1 GFTSSLQNPVINSAG
16 NYTLK
21 LTGTNYCTALD
32 SLSILMD
39 TIKPRLQ
46 LQFDSINCLKR
57 EVDLIALV
65 LPNQLVGSWT
75 LSNNQTVNLN
85 SIKTREGG
93 TYSFNVTAPNYC
105 TNSQTIFI
113 PVDTIAPDLKVQD
126 DTLNCIK
133 QLAQIQAMSQTTG
146 LLYDWTGPG
155 NFKSNS
161 SQINIAIPGK
171 YTINITG
178 KNFCTQTAQVS
189 VSIDTIHPELITQS
203 DTIDCIHTEANLIAT
218 TNVNSGIFSWKD
230 SQGNLL
236 TNQLVYKT
244 KKPGDYHSEI
254 VNPLNGCRTQK
265 TQTVLADSLI
275 ITDVLIQA
283 TNPTCGNKIGSAQI
297 AKVIGGHSGLR
308 YSIDFKKTY
317 SGNPNLNQLTAGHY
331 TLFVLDNQNCE
342 FQKDFDIIELPYI
355 ETNLQPE
362 ITISLGDSTKLDL
375 DILSD
380 RGLINSISWNPTDDL
395 SCSNCEDPFASP
407 WVSRFYTVTVI
418 DTNGC
423 ESTQRI
429 HILVEI
435 PKVWVPNVFSPNGDN
450 INDWLTIFGSK
461 AEVTKINIFQ
471 VFDRWGNRVFESKEF
486 QPNDLI
492 HGWNGNYQG
501 EKCNPG
507 VYVYWGEV
515 ELING
520 LKWVVKGDV
529 TLIR

>member
-1 GFTSSLQNPVINSAG
+1 
-16 NYTLK
+16 
-21 LTGTNYCTALD
+21 
-32 SLSILMD
+32 M
-39 TIKPRLQ
+39 
-46 LQFDSINCLKR
+46 
-57 EVDLIALV
+57 
-65 LPNQLVGSWT
+65 
-75 LSNNQTVNLN
+75 
-85 SIKTREGG
+85 
-93 TYSFNVTAPNYC
+93 
-105 TNSQTIFI
+105 
-113 PVDTIAPDLKVQD
+113 
-126 DTLNCIK
+126 
-133 QLAQIQAMSQTTG
+133 
-146 LLYDWTGPG
+146 
-155 NFKSNS
+155 
-161 SQINIAIPGK
+161 
-171 YTINITG
+171 
-178 KNFCTQTAQVS
+178 
-189 VSIDTIHPELITQS
+189 
-203 DTIDCIHTEANLIAT
+203 
-218 TNVNSGIFSWKD
+218 
-230 SQGNLL
+230 
-236 TNQLVYKT
+236 
-244 KKPGDYHSEI
+244 
-254 VNPLNGCRTQK
+254 
-265 TQTVLADSLI
+265 
-275 ITDVLIQA
+275 
-283 TNPTCGNKIGSAQI
+283 
-297 AKVIGGHSGLR
+297 
-308 YSIDFKKTY
+308 
-317 SGNPNLNQLTAGHY
+317 
-331 TLFVLDNQNCE
+331 
-342 FQKDFDIIELPYI
+342 
-355 ETNLQPE
+355 
-362 ITISLGDSTKLDL
+362 